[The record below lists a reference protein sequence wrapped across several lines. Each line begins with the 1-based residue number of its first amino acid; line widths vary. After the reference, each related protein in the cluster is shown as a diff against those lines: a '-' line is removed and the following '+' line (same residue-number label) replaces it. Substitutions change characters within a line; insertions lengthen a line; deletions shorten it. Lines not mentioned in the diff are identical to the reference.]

1 LHRLLNVSK
10 QFNQKVADILS
21 YDMAHHAGLS
31 VEEEYELLCLF
42 REEQRLEYL
51 RRHLEKVIPVI
62 TGMEQLKEKIIIN
75 GAFKKLTGHHLN

>member
-1 LHRLLNVSK
+1 M
-10 QFNQKVADILS
+10 S

-31 VEEEYELLCLF
+31 LKEEYEILCLF
-42 REEQRLEYL
+42 KEEQRLEYL

-75 GAFKKLTGHHLN
+75 GSFKKLKGYNLN